1 MESTATTLV
10 TALINEGRQQHGR
23 IDRLAVPQ
31 DLFDQ
36 VLDEVVSAGGE
47 VGFESCTVDGV
58 TVTAGATADG
68 TPLVTPAG
76 HDAPVPLTRAPDG

>member
-23 IDRLAVPQ
+23 IDAVVVSD
-31 DLFDQ
+31 DLFEQ
-36 VLDEVVSAGGE
+36 VQAEVVDAGGD
-47 VGFESCTVDGV
+47 VGFDSCVVDGV
-58 TVTAGATADG
+58 TVTGGLAADD

-76 HDAPVPLTRAPDG
+76 AADPVPLTRDA

>member
-23 IDRLAVPQ
+23 IDRIAVPH
-31 DLFDQ
+31 DLLEQ
-36 VLDEVVSAGGE
+36 VMDEVVNAGGD
-47 VGFESCTVDGV
+47 VGFDSCTVDGV
-58 TVTAGATADG
+58 TVTGGATDDG

-76 HDAPVPLTRAPDG
+76 SDGPVPLTRAP

>member
-23 IDRLAVPQ
+23 IERIAVPQ
-31 DLFDQ
+31 DLLEQ
-36 VLDEVVSAGGE
+36 VMDEVVSAGGD
-47 VGFESCTVDGV
+47 VGFDSCMVDGV
-58 TVTAGATADG
+58 TVTAGATEDG

-76 HDAPVPLTRAPDG
+76 RDEPVPLTREP